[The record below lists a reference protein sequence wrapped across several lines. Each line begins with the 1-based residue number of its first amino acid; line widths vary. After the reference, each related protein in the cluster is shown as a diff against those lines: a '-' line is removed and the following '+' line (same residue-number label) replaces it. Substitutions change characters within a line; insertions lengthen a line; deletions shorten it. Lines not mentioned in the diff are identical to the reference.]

1 MRLMMLAAA
10 TVLGAGALSA
20 CQPKT
25 DVASKPAEAKP
36 AEAKL
41 DPKAGAIG
49 QVAPNPNAP
58 TPVAVKAVR
67 FDPLSP
73 TAEAVTGALSLSLLP
88 QADPNAA
95 PTTRMQ
101 TSNGTVYETELI
113 PAGAEA
119 ARAVDWSKVFGAKIS
134 FDANAPVDVPS
145 VDVHAIKLETVSA
158 KAPHGGF
165 CGKEKTGFLAMAI
178 PITTPSGLSM
188 AIAAFKGDH
197 WPPKDGGGLCGVY
210 TYNMPH

>member
-58 TPVAVKAVR
+58 T
-67 FDPLSP
+67 
-73 TAEAVTGALSLSLLP
+73 
-88 QADPNAA
+88 
-95 PTTRMQ
+95 
-101 TSNGTVYETELI
+101 
-113 PAGAEA
+113 
-119 ARAVDWSKVFGAKIS
+119 
-134 FDANAPVDVPS
+134 PVDVPS